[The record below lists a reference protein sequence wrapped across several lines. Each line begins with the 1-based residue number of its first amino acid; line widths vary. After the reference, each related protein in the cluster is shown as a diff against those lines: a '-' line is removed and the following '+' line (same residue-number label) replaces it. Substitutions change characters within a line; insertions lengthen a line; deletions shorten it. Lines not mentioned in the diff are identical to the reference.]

1 MLITGRM
8 IKDLGASMAHRC
20 AAGGGKASKRPRVN
34 RSSLARAAFRSVE
47 TGRHAE
53 VAELVAFLA
62 SDRAAFASGVE
73 YLIDGGALSGTL
85 LSWSYFVVPLA
96 DLLEVYREHSSAFGH
111 VHFGIFFSIVGCCR
125 IVRRMSPA
133 KRSSSTADS

>member
-1 MLITGRM
+1 LAEKRMPITGGM

-20 AAGGGKASKRPRVN
+20 AASGGKASKRPRVN
-34 RSSLARAAFRSVE
+34 RSSLARATFRSVE

-73 YLIDGGALSGTL
+73 YLIDGGALPARYCRG
-85 LSWSYFVVPLA
+85 A
-96 DLLEVYREHSSAFGH
+96 ISS
-111 VHFGIFFSIVGCCR
+111 CR
-125 IVRRMSPA
+125 SRICWRCTANTHRRRRIMMGAAGKPG
-133 KRSSSTADS
+133 